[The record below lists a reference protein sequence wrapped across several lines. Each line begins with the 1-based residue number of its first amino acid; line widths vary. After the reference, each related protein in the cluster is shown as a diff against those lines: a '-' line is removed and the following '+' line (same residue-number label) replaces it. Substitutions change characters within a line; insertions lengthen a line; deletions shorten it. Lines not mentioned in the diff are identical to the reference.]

1 MSLISVI
8 QVFRFLVFVFF
19 FWFGLVWFFK
29 CKALESLPWGKI
41 CREVFSEARN
51 SLKSYNLLADFPP
64 KFCVLI

>member
-8 QVFRFLVFVFF
+8 QVFRFLVFGF

-64 KFCVLI
+64 KFYVLI

>member
-1 MSLISVI
+1 MCEFDFGNSSFSFLGFW
-8 QVFRFLVFVFF
+8 VF
-19 FWFGLVWFFK
+19 FGLVWFFK